1 MEQANCKQL
10 KFIAINILDGCLN
23 HIKKNLE
30 TNNPY
35 IFNKGYKLQD
45 PNQKGQF
52 NIVLDNNNLRD
63 NFFSYNDISNPKIT
77 ITAIV
82 GKNGSGKS
90 AIIDLALRLINNLA
104 YKHIPNSQTYSNAE
118 VKWVKG
124 VRAQL
129 YFSKNEKLY
138 LVQQDGDETKNISLY
153 GFEEYKDKYQWRRE
167 QSNAMKTLGE
177 SFFYTILMNYSL
189 YAFNTFDY
197 KEEWGNKEKEESCWL
212 RGLFHKNDGYQT
224 PAVLNPMRT
233 KGNID
238 INKENNLAKDRLIS
252 LFFVDSE
259 KNNDNFIKINEHTE
273 VVSLSIILD
282 EENVKRKYNNII
294 NSWGEEQVKKTTPDF
309 FSTLKNNIIIEWKKK
324 YKFKPAGDQDLVYE
338 TALQYLAYKT
348 ISIAQTY
355 DNQLE
360 HSSCLMPINGTNW
373 DSERE
378 LQLTKLIAELD
389 KESSHITFKLKQT
402 LAFLIFRHL
411 EPKKGVLH
419 IDIDKFSKLVK
430 DMIDSKWPYLYFV
443 PAPFFKT
450 EILLRNNLNN
460 EVYSFSKISSGE
472 RQMIY
477 SASSILYHIRNL
489 NSIKVNHLRIKY
501 KHINLILDE
510 IELYFHPEFQRKY
523 IDYVIK
529 CINSISFLDIES
541 VNILLATHSPF
552 ILSDIPE
559 SNVLFLNEGKS
570 QKGISETFGS
580 NIHTLYRDNFF
591 ISGMPIGEFAKNK
604 ILTLFEKANNTK
616 GRDNEL
622 FNDIRLVGEPLLRKQ
637 LEKIYY
643 KNSGRD
649 LFLRINEL
657 ESEILELKSKEN
669 DTNNPQ

>member
-1 MEQANCKQL
+1 MVQGNCKQL
-10 KFIAINILDGCLN
+10 KLIAINILEGCSN

-30 TNNPY
+30 INNPY
-35 IFNKGYKLQD
+35 VFHKGYNLQT

-52 NIVLDNNNLRD
+52 IVVPTNNNLKD
-63 NFFSYNDISNPKIT
+63 NFFSYTESNSPTLT

-90 AIIDLALRLINNLA
+90 AIIDVALRLINNLA
-104 YKHIPNSQTYSNAE
+104 YKHLPNSQTYSTAE
-118 VKWVKG
+118 VKWIKG

-129 YFSKNEKLY
+129 YFIKDEKLY

-153 GFEEYKDKYQWRRE
+153 KFETYKEVDQWRRE
-167 QSNAMKTLGE
+167 QSDAMKILGE

-197 KEEWGNKEKEESCWL
+197 KEEWENKKQEESCWL
-212 RGLFHKNDGYQT
+212 KGLFHKNDGYQT

-252 LFFVDSE
+252 LFFVDND
-259 KNNDNFIKINEHTE
+259 KNNENFTNINDNTE
-273 VVSLSIILD
+273 VVSLSIFLD
-282 EENVKRKYNNII
+282 AENVQRKYNDII
-294 NSWGEEQVKKTTPDF
+294 KNWEKDQVKKISPDF
-309 FSTLKNNIIIEWKKK
+309 FNTLKDDIITEWKKK
-324 YKFKPAGDQDLVYE
+324 YKFKQPNGNELVYE
-338 TALQYLAYKT
+338 TAILYLVYKT

-360 HSSCLMPINGTNW
+360 HSTCLLPINDAEW
-373 DSERE
+373 DSDRK
-378 LQLTKLIAELD
+378 LQLAKFITELD
-389 KESSHITFKLKQT
+389 KEASHITFKLKQT
-402 LAFLIFRHL
+402 LAFLIFRHF
-411 EPKKGVLH
+411 EPKKETLI
-419 IDIDKFSKLVK
+419 IDIETFSKSVK
-430 DMIDSKWPYLYFV
+430 DKIDSKWTYLHFV

-460 EVYSFSKISSGE
+460 EVYAFSKISSGE

-489 NSIKVNHLRIKY
+489 NSIKGNRLRIKY
-501 KHINLILDE
+501 RHINLILDE

-523 IDYVIK
+523 IDYLIRCIK
-529 CINSISFLDIES
+529 SVRFQDIES
-541 VNILLATHSPF
+541 INILLATHSPF

-559 SNVLFLNEGKS
+559 SNVLFLNEGRV

-591 ISGMPIGEFAKNK
+591 INGMPIGEFAKNK
-604 ILTLFEKANNTK
+604 IQMLFEKVKNTK
-616 GRDNEL
+616 TEDGNLLNE
-622 FNDIRLVGEPLLRKQ
+622 IRMIGEPLLRTQ
-637 LEKIYY
+637 LLNTYRQ
-643 KNSGRD
+643 NSTDD
-649 LFLRINEL
+649 LVQRIVKL
-657 ESEILELKSKEN
+657 ESEIQYLKSKQN
-669 DTNNPQ
+669 D